1 MSHSDYFGEYDWHES
16 FYRSDNMKSVLEF
29 ELPKDEREYY
39 DAVNGHKYRSAFIKL
54 YKQLEENQRELVGK
68 PLGEFSRDAIKIID
82 QLATEYDIKINR
94 K

>member
-1 MSHSDYFGEYDWHES
+1 MSHSDYIWHES
-16 FYRSDNMKSVLEF
+16 FNKVEEMKSVLEF
-29 ELPKDEREYY
+29 DLPVDSKEYY
-39 DAVNGHKYRSAFIKL
+39 EAVNGHKYRSAFIDL

-68 PLGEFSRDAIKIID
+68 PLGEFSREVVKVID